1 MDNKFMERLKNPE
14 MSHRSLPFW
23 AWNEKLDREEII
35 RQIHSMKEA
44 GAGGFFMHS
53 REGLETEYMGE
64 EWKQSIETA
73 IKEAEK
79 LGMQAWLYDED
90 RWPSGTA
97 GGRVTAMGDAYRCKG
112 LTLEVLE
119 REQLNQI
126 LKEDTSM
133 DSSAGP
139 DGKTGLTALYA
150 AVIHDM
156 EITSY
161 RRMDLNHHCHIESG
175 EILLAVRLEVSAA
188 SQWFNHEAPPDNLN
202 PDCVDAFIRKTHET
216 YKALAGSEFGR
227 TVPGIFTDEPSLH
240 DRHAYFGEKKGWIP
254 WTFGFAAYFT
264 EKTGYDFLEFL
275 PELYFHGTNSRKIRH
290 DYWYTLTMRFGE
302 TYFKRIGNWCEENH
316 LLFTGHFLQE
326 DKMGLCARVNG
337 GVMPHYQYQH
347 VPGIDMLCEQIQE
360 FLTVKQCTSVASQL
374 GKSFVL
380 SEMYGCTGW
389 DFTFEGQKWMGDWQY
404 VLGVTRRC
412 QHLALY
418 SLRGC
423 RKRDYPPSFH
433 YNTTWWKQN
442 KGVEDYFARL
452 GTALEEGVPVRK
464 VLLLHP
470 ASTVWSLLGVNPY
483 GNPVRR
489 EERDVPKLNQY
500 GDRFQEFLR
509 YLLEQH
515 FDCDLGDEMLIKDYG
530 RVEEGRF
537 FIGNAGYDAVVIPP
551 VDTLMESTYQILIQ
565 WMEEGKTVFLVGNQP
580 FLTDGSEQKKEIR
593 ERFLNHSQ
601 LVQLNKKE
609 KLLQQLEPY
618 RTVGITDPDGNPDEK
633 ILYQLRRTE
642 WGYVLF
648 VVNTDREQPHSI
660 RISMNGE
667 GLWKEM
673 NLLTGE
679 CNKVSGIRQIEGKSL
694 LTADYSPCDSRLYLI
709 DKNQIE
715 TYVKDPVLTRSNVID
730 LPKQCQIILSGPN
743 VLTLDMCR
751 YHLENDPLSNL
762 MEVWQAQEKIRKDL
776 GMRSISRNG
785 MEQRYR
791 WINTPHK
798 ADGKKLELIFGFDS
812 DCPVKGCQLVVERAK
827 EFEIYI
833 NGALLDQ
840 SKKDWYLDRSFH
852 TVPVPKVKQGYNEI
866 RLFCAYRNDMEL
878 ENIYLS
884 GDFSVSPMR
893 RLGKPVKALAVGDWC
908 RQGLFHYSGSVSY
921 QYHFF
926 WHGKGNQILLLM
938 DPTAVCVRVLVN
950 GSSINVPWIYGEPV
964 PITEFIHLGEN
975 EIEIEL
981 TGSPRNMLGPFH
993 IKEKHPVT
1001 TNDACFSPAEKE
1013 YEESYQTVFYGLNKR
1028 PSIQIMKKQERS
1040 RI

>member
-1 MDNKFMERLKNPE
+1 MDKKFMERLKNPE

-23 AWNEKLDREEII
+23 AWNEKLDREELI

-53 REGLETEYMGE
+53 REGLETEYMGD
-64 EWKQSIETA
+64 EWNQSIETA
-73 IKEAEK
+73 IEEARK
-79 LGMQAWLYDED
+79 LGMHAWLYDED

-97 GGRVTAMGDAYRCKG
+97 GGKVTARGDAYRCKG

-119 REQLNQI
+119 SEQLNQI
-126 LKEDTSM
+126 RKEETGV
-133 DSSAGP
+133 DSGAGP

-156 EITSY
+156 DITSY
-161 RRMDLNHHCHIESG
+161 RRMDLNHQCQIKPG

-202 PDCVDAFIRKTHET
+202 PDCVDAFIQETHEK
-216 YKALAGSEFGR
+216 YKALAGSEFGH

-254 WTFGFAAYFT
+254 WTFGFGAYFT
-264 EKTGYDFLEFL
+264 EKTGYDFFELL
-275 PELYFHGTNSRKIRH
+275 PELYFQGTNSRKIRH

-302 TYFKRIGNWCEENH
+302 TYFKRIGNWCEKNH

-360 FLTVKQCTSVASQL
+360 FLTVKQCTSVAHQL
-374 GKSFVL
+374 KKPFVL

-433 YNTTWWKQN
+433 YNTTWWNQN
-442 KGVEDYFARL
+442 KVAEDYFARL
-452 GTALEEGVPVRK
+452 GTALEEGEPVRK

-489 EERDVPKLNQY
+489 QERDVPGLNQY

-515 FDCDLGDEMLIKDYG
+515 FDCDLGDELLIKEYG
-530 RVEEGRF
+530 HIKEGRF
-537 FIGNAGYDAVVIPP
+537 FIGNAGYDAVIIPS
-551 VDTLMESTYQILIQ
+551 VDTLMETTYEILTQ
-565 WMEEGKTVFLVGNQP
+565 WMEEGNPVFLTGNQP
-580 FLTDGSEQKKEIR
+580 FLTDGTKQKKEVR
-593 ERFLNHSQ
+593 EKFLNHSQ
-601 LVQLNKKE
+601 LFHLNKKE
-609 KLLQQLEPY
+609 ELLQQLEPY
-618 RTVGITDPDGNPDEK
+618 RTVGITDPDGNQDEK

-642 WGYVLF
+642 WGYILF
-648 VVNTDREQPHSI
+648 VVNTDREQAHSI
-660 RISMNGE
+660 ELNMTGE
-667 GLWKEM
+667 GLWREL

-679 CNKVSGIRQIEGKSL
+679 CKEAAGVHQKNGNSF
-694 LTADYSPCDSRLYLI
+694 LTAKLPPCDSRLYLL
-709 DKNQIE
+709 DRTQAGK
-715 TYVKDPVLTRSNVID
+715 YVKGSVLVPSDVID
-730 LPKQCQIILSGPN
+730 LPDQCPITPSGPN

-751 YHLENDPLSNL
+751 YGLKGEVSSNL

-776 GMRSISRNG
+776 GMRPISRNG

-791 WINTPHK
+791 WIHTPHK
-798 ADGKKLELIFGFDS
+798 ADGKELELTFGFYS
-812 DCPVKGCQLVVERAK
+812 DCPLKECQLVAERAE
-827 EFEIYI
+827 EFEISV
-833 NGALLDQ
+833 NGVLLDQ
-840 SKKDWYLDRSFH
+840 SRKGWYLDRSFH
-852 TVPVPKVKQGYNEI
+852 TVPVPEVRPGYNEI
-866 RLFCAYRNDMEL
+866 RLCCAYRNDMEL
-878 ENIYLS
+878 ENLYLI
-884 GDFSVSPMR
+884 GDFSVSPLR
-893 RLGKPVKALAVGDWC
+893 RLGGPVKELAIGDWC
-908 RQGLFHYSGSVSY
+908 RQGLYHYSGSVTY
-921 QYHFF
+921 HYHFL
-926 WHGKGNQILLLM
+926 WNGKGDQILLMMELA
-938 DPTAVCVRVLVN
+938 AVCVRVLVN

-964 PITEFIHLGEN
+964 NMTEYLQPGEN
-975 EIEIEL
+975 EIKIEL

-1001 TNDACFSPAEKE
+1001 TNDACFSPGEKE
-1013 YEESYQTVFYGLNKR
+1013 YQASYQTVFYGMKER
-1028 PSIQIMKKQERS
+1028 PYIRIMTEA
-1040 RI
+1040 